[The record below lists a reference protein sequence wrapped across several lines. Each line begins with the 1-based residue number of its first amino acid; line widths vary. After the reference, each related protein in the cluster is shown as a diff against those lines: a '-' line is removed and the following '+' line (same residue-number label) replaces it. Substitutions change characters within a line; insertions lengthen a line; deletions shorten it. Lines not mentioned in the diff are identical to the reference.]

1 MTEFAI
7 VRHGVTEWNIE
18 GRMQGHRDIPL
29 NDMGMLQAARIA
41 KRLQCEHWDII
52 VSSDLQRAAQ
62 TAMCIANASGIE
74 CKLVDSRLR
83 ERNFGAL
90 EGTTI
95 EERVA
100 KWGADWKLLNHG
112 VEEDELLL
120 ARALQSMEE
129 LARDY
134 SGQKIVVVTHGGWIR
149 QFFKGVFPQE
159 ALDHPNNTSLS
170 IVSRGIEGWGHSLY
184 NCTTH
189 LSSMKLI

>member
-7 VRHGVTEWNIE
+7 VRHGVTDWNIE

-29 NDMGMLQAARIA
+29 NNMGLLQATHIA
-41 KRLQCEHWDII
+41 ERLQYEKWDII

-62 TAMCIANASGIE
+62 TARCIADAGEIE
-74 CKLVDSRLR
+74 CRLNDPRLR

-90 EGTTI
+90 EGTTL
-95 EERVA
+95 EERESR
-100 KWGADWKLLNHG
+100 WGKDYKLLNHG

-129 LARDY
+129 FASDY
-134 SGQKIVVVTHGGWIR
+134 SEQKIVVVTHGGWIS
-149 QFFKGVFPQE
+149 QFFKGVFPHE
-159 ALDHPNNTSLS
+159 VLDHPNNTSLS
-170 IVSRGIEGWGHSLY
+170 IVKRGAEGWQYSLY

-189 LSSMKLI
+189 LNKIRVL